1 MRDGNLR
8 MSSTDLPGSSPD
20 HGPAALKPFGTRLD
34 GELIRR
40 LKLHSALT
48 GRPVQSLVDQAIR
61 QLLASARHQNGA
73 P

>member
-1 MRDGNLR
+1 MRDGTLR
-8 MSSTDLPGSSPD
+8 TSSTDLPGPSPN
-20 HGPAALKPFGTRLD
+20 HGPGVLKPFGTRLD

-61 QLLASARHQNGA
+61 QLLASTRQQNG
-73 P
+73 PT